1 MEVLKDFKDMLARL
15 ECRNKR
21 WRIAVV
27 CAEDESTRIA
37 TQWALKRKFADI
49 VFIGGTKI
57 VANDP
62 RFKPYSGHWSVVK
75 TESRDDAARIA
86 VNMARL
92 GEVDILM
99 KGMINTDNL
108 LRAILDKQQGLL
120 VPGAVM
126 THIAAARMPSYH
138 KMLFFSDSAVIPSP
152 TLQQRT
158 EQVKYLVDLCHG
170 IGITTPKVAL
180 IHCTEK
186 VNGKTFPLTLDYVEL
201 KEKTAQGF
209 FGDCI
214 VDGPM
219 DVKTACSAEAMRI
232 KNIVS
237 PINGDADA
245 LIMPDIEA
253 GNSFYKAITLFAQ
266 ADTAGV
272 LMGTKVPVV
281 LPSRG
286 DDALCKFF
294 SLALAAW
301 CCGCTSHSTSHS
313 TGNAG

>member
-1 MEVLKDFKDMLARL
+1 METLKDFKDMLARL

-21 WRIAVV
+21 WRLAVV

-37 TQWALKRKFADI
+37 SQWALERKFVDI
-49 VFIGGTKI
+49 VFIGGSKI
-57 VANDP
+57 VMSDE
-62 RFKPYSGHWSVVK
+62 RLVPYRSHWSVVRV
-75 TESRDDAARIA
+75 ESRDEAARTA
-86 VNMARL
+86 VEMARE
-92 GEVDILM
+92 GKVDILM

-108 LRAILDKQQGLL
+108 LRAILDKEHGLL
-120 VPGAVM
+120 LPEAVM
-126 THIAAARMPSYH
+126 THIAVARMPSYH
-138 KMLFFSDSAVIPSP
+138 KMLFFSDSAVIPYP
-152 TLQQRT
+152 TLKQRT
-158 EQVKYLVDLCHG
+158 EQVRYLVNLCHG
-170 IGITTPKVAL
+170 IGMKRPKVAL
-180 IHCTEK
+180 VHCTEK

-201 KEKTAQGF
+201 KEMAARGE
-209 FGDCI
+209 FGECI

-219 DVKTACSAEAMRI
+219 DAKTACSADAMRI

-253 GNSFYKAITLFAQ
+253 GNTFYKAITLFAQ

-286 DDALCKFF
+286 DDAMSKFF

-301 CCGCTSHSTSHS
+301 CC
-313 TGNAG
+313 

>member
-1 MEVLKDFKDMLARL
+1 MEALKDFKDMLARL
-15 ECRNKR
+15 ECRNRR

-37 TQWALKRKFADI
+37 AEWALKRKFADI
-49 VFIGGTKI
+49 VFVGGTKI
-57 VANDP
+57 VASDS
-62 RFKPYSGHWSVVK
+62 RLKPYSAHWSPVK
-75 TESRDDAARIA
+75 SESRDEAARIA
-86 VNMARL
+86 VGMARA

-120 VPGAVM
+120 VPDAVM

-138 KMLFFSDSAVIPSP
+138 KILFFSDSAVIPNP
-152 TLQQRT
+152 TLRQRCAQT
-158 EQVKYLVDLCHG
+158 RYLVDLCHG
-170 IGITTPKVAL
+170 VGIAKPKVAL

-186 VNGKTFPLTLDYVEL
+186 VNGKTFPLTLDYVAL
-201 KEKTAQGF
+201 KEMAARGD
-209 FGDCI
+209 FGRCT

-219 DVKTACSAEAMRI
+219 DVKTACSADAMRI

-253 GNSFYKAITLFAQ
+253 GNTFYKAITLFSQ

-286 DDALCKFF
+286 DDAMCKFF

-301 CCGCTSHSTSHS
+301 CCGC
-313 TGNAG
+313 APQPPR

>member
-1 MEVLKDFKDMLARL
+1 MEGLKDFKDMLARL

-21 WRIAVV
+21 WRLALV
-27 CAEDESTRIA
+27 CAEDDSSRIA
-37 TQWALKRKFADI
+37 AEWALKRKFVDI
-49 VFIGGTKI
+49 VFVGGAKI
-57 VANDP
+57 VMSDERLKRYAN
-62 RFKPYSGHWSVVK
+62 HWTVVK
-75 TESRDDAARIA
+75 VESRDEAAHLA
-86 VNMARL
+86 VKMARE
-92 GEVDILM
+92 GKVDIMM
-99 KGMINTDNL
+99 KGLINTDNL
-108 LRAILDKQQGLL
+108 LRAILDKQCGLL
-120 VPGAVM
+120 IPGAVM
-126 THIAAARMPSYH
+126 THIALAHMPSYH
-138 KMLFFSDSAVIPSP
+138 KMLFFSDSAVIPMP

-158 EQVKYLVDLCHG
+158 EQVRYLVNLCHG
-170 IGITTPKVAL
+170 IGMKRPKIAL
-180 IHCTEK
+180 VHCTEK
-186 VNGKTFPLTLDYVEL
+186 VNGKTFPLTLDYVEI
-201 KEKTAQGF
+201 KEKAANGE

-232 KNIVS
+232 KNMTS

-253 GNSFYKAITLFAQ
+253 GNCFYKAITLFAQ

-286 DDALCKFF
+286 DDAMSKFF

-301 CCGCTSHSTSHS
+301 CCSVAEKHNKIIEPMS
-313 TGNAG
+313 